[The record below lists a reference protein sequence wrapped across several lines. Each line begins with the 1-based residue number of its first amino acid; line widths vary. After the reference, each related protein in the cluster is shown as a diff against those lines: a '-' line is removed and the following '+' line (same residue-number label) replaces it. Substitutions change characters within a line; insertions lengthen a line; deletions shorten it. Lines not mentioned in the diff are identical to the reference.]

1 MLARAFCSDQLD
13 AVAQNFTYPVP
24 LYTKGELLVF
34 GAPTALSEALTM
46 YRDAARRA
54 GIVRMTPRVIAAGLP
69 QKGYSSLW
77 VEWDHY
83 DSADA
88 LICTSQVRY
97 AIFKDAMALHPKI
110 EMIDYTCLGL
120 PEVCEALPLMKSA

>member
-1 MLARAFCSDQLD
+1 MT
-13 AVAQNFTYPVP
+13 QNFTYPLP

-34 GAPTALSEALTM
+34 GAPHSLSEALSM
-46 YRDAARRA
+46 YREAARSA
-54 GIVRMTPRVIAAGLP
+54 GIVRMTPRIIAAGLP
-69 QKGYSSLW
+69 HKGYSNLW
-77 VEWDHY
+77 VEWDHF

-97 AIFKDAMALHPKI
+97 AIFQDAMALHPKI

-120 PEVCEALPLMKSA
+120 PDVCDALPLLKSA